1 MSADPQ
7 SNGGTGDEPVRGRRR
22 LGRRRTDPLEP
33 LTGAESAIDLQ
44 AELVLLREENARLK
58 AAPHRGPDIA
68 GLLARA
74 RALPAADSDPDSAA
88 DESTRL
94 VVEGLVMRQSLLEIC
109 REIER
114 AMVTFE
120 ARLNALQPATPPAD
134 IPSAN
139 GHAPPDA

>member
-1 MSADPQ
+1 MSADQ
-7 SNGGTGDEPVRGRRR
+7 QANGGEPVRGRRR

-33 LTGAESAIDLQ
+33 LPGAESAIDLQ

-58 AAPHRGPDIA
+58 AAQHRGPDIA

-74 RALPAADSDPDSAA
+74 RALPAAEADPSSAA

-94 VVEGLVMRQSLLEIC
+94 LVEGLVMRESMLEIC

-120 ARLNALQPATPPAD
+120 ARLTALQTATPPAGTQ
-134 IPSAN
+134 SAN